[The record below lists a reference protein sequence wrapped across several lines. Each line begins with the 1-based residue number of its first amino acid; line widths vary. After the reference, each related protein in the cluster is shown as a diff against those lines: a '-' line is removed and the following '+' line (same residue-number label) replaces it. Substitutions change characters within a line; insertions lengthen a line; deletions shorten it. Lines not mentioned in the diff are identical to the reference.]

1 MCGVPPG
8 AEVVPYSPEVTKPVI
23 RGGNVTSA
31 IYNEENKENHYERL
45 RKMKFTE
52 KLKYSSDH
60 KTPGATYQW
69 FKEPLRCCKHKHV
82 SISGVKILQNNI
94 NVLRP
99 SMQIDAWQE
108 SLARVSRRV
117 MNSFVAL

>member
-31 IYNEENKENHYERL
+31 ICNEENKENHYERL

-60 KTPGATYQW
+60 KTPGAIYQW
-69 FKEPLRCCKHKHV
+69 LKEPLRCCKHKHV
-82 SISGVKILQNNI
+82 SFSRVKKSYRTISTYLDPQSKLMPGKSFSL
-94 NVLRP
+94 
-99 SMQIDAWQE
+99 E
-108 SLARVSRRV
+108 SAVE
-117 MNSFVAL
+117 